1 MDQQLGKARSSK
13 GWGHAVFPD
22 VLPAP
27 LLLPADPAGREHLG
41 LCFWCLERHQRPS
54 PFIPSHSCPGE
65 GFKNFLKTL
74 LHTAGQDL
82 QCQGQQEK
90 NEPFQLPEP
99 GRPRGLVFEGPPF
112 PNWQPPRWRAHA
124 GPWTPACLHP
134 PPPGPAAIPIHG
146 HSTLSPGVLTLKD
159 VF

>member
-13 GWGHAVFPD
+13 GWGHAVFPRCT
-22 VLPAP
+22 PRP

-41 LCFWCLERHQRPS
+41 LYFWYLERHQRPN

-99 GRPRGLVFEGPPF
+99 GRPQGLVFEGPSPSL
-112 PNWQPPRWRAHA
+112 A
-124 GPWTPACLHP
+124 GSPGGGQHMLGPGCLPACILLL
-134 PPPGPAAIPIHG
+134 PGLLP
-146 HSTLSPGVLTLKD
+146 SPSMATAL
-159 VF
+159 